1 MPFKRSLGMPKWYER
16 KQKSIISVE
25 PVHINM
31 WKRLKPLFVL
41 SGHCGV
47 FKGSKRAVLGAD
59 KVPLGPLRIL
69 KGSESVSNGIISTR
83 SHQTACFVIFRI
95 FLGRH

>member
-1 MPFKRSLGMPKWYER
+1 
-16 KQKSIISVE
+16 
-25 PVHINM
+25 M
-31 WKRLKPLFVL
+31 WKSLRPLFVL

-69 KGSESVSNGIISTR
+69 KGSESVLNGIISMR

>member
-1 MPFKRSLGMPKWYER
+1 
-16 KQKSIISVE
+16 
-25 PVHINM
+25 M
-31 WKRLKPLFVL
+31 WKSLRPLFVL

-59 KVPLGPLRIL
+59 KAPLGPLSIL

-83 SHQTACFVIFRI
+83 SRQTVCFVISRT